1 MIKAEA
7 VKKSKLLKDLNLQLI
22 LIVTRTDIQRKQRI
36 RLKLTRYSGS

>member
-7 VKKSKLLKDLNLQLI
+7 VKKSKRLKDLNLQ